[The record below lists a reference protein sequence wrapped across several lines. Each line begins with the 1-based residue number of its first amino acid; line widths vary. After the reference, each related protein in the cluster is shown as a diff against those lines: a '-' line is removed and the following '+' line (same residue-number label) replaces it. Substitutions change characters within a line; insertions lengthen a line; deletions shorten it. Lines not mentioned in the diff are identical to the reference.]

1 MKTAVMN
8 IAAGQCVKFHNEPC
22 LVLEHRQN
30 GTLLMTCNQIE
41 AKFGGSNN
49 YAKSALAKHLN
60 STFLE
65 ALTEN
70 HVDEVLLRKVDL
82 TAVNGS
88 TEYGS
93 VVCRVAPLTLDEYRR
108 LRGIIPLPE
117 SWEWFATPW
126 STPAV
131 NEDDTWVAGLN
142 TGDVCCLGAD
152 GGLVSGHC
160 HYSYGSRPAFL
171 IPSDYAVEVD
181 EENPLE
187 QFSLNDLLAEINRRV
202 TSEE

>member
-108 LRGIIPLPE
+108 LRDIIPLPE

-131 NEDDTWVAGLN
+131 NEDDTWVAGLGTN
-142 TGDVCCLGAD
+142 GNVDYSSC
-152 GGLVSGHC
+152 SN
-160 HYSYGSRPAFL
+160 SYGSRPAFL

-187 QFSLNDLLAEINRRV
+187 QFSSNDLLAEINRRV

>member
-93 VVCRVAPLTLDEYRR
+93 VVCRVAPLTLGEYRR

-131 NEDDTWVAGLN
+131 NEDDTWVAGLSTN
-142 TGDVCCLGAD
+142 GYVGYYIYDV
-152 GGLVSGHC
+152 
-160 HYSYGSRPAFL
+160 SYGSRPAFL

>member
-49 YAKSALAKHLN
+49 YAKSALAKHLK

-88 TEYGS
+88 TGYGS

-108 LRGIIPLPE
+108 LRDIIPLPE

-131 NEDDTWVAGLN
+131 NEDDAWVAGL
-142 TGDVCCLGAD
+142 DSD
-152 GGLVSGHC
+152 GNVYD
-160 HYSYGSRPAFL
+160 YSYNYSGGSRPAFL

>member
-131 NEDDTWVAGLN
+131 NEDDTWVAGLLTN
-142 TGDVCCLGAD
+142 
-152 GGLVSGHC
+152 GGVYYYGFYD
-160 HYSYGSRPAFL
+160 YSNGSRPAFL

>member
-131 NEDDTWVAGLN
+131 NEDDTWVAGLVTN
-142 TGDVCCLGAD
+142 GN
-152 GGLVSGHC
+152 VS
-160 HYSYGSRPAFL
+160 SYYYHNSVGSRPAFL

>member
-142 TGDVCCLGAD
+142 TNGNVNDYYYNFSD
-152 GGLVSGHC
+152 
-160 HYSYGSRPAFL
+160 GSRPAFL

>member
-8 IAAGQCVKFHNEPC
+8 IAAGQRVKFHNEPC

-41 AKFGGSNN
+41 AKFGDSNN

-70 HVDEVLLRKVDL
+70 HADEVLLREVDL

-88 TEYGS
+88 TEYGLLM
-93 VVCRVAPLTLDEYRR
+93 CKVAPLTLDEYRR
-108 LRGIIPLPE
+108 LRDIIPLPE

-131 NEDDTWVAGLN
+131 NEDDTWVAGLR
-142 TGDVCCLGAD
+142 TD
-152 GGLVSGHC
+152 GYVDYDYGLSSV
-160 HYSYGSRPAFL
+160 SRPAFL

>member
-142 TGDVCCLGAD
+142 TNYVCYLNTSGDVSNNRCYD
-152 GGLVSGHC
+152 
-160 HYSYGSRPAFL
+160 SYGSRPAFL

>member
-108 LRGIIPLPE
+108 LRDIIPLPE

-131 NEDDTWVAGLN
+131 NEDDTWVAGLGTN
-142 TGDVCCLGAD
+142 GDV
-152 GGLVSGHC
+152 GGDYYSSSG
-160 HYSYGSRPAFL
+160 GSRPAFL

>member
-131 NEDDTWVAGLN
+131 NEDDTWVAGLGTSGN
-142 TGDVCCLGAD
+142 
-152 GGLVSGHC
+152 VSGHGC
-160 HYSYGSRPAFL
+160 GNSYGSRPALL

>member
-131 NEDDTWVAGLN
+131 NEDDTWVAGLVTN
-142 TGDVCCLGAD
+142 GDIG
-152 GGLVSGHC
+152 S
-160 HYSYGSRPAFL
+160 YYYNFSYGSRPAFL

>member
-131 NEDDTWVAGLN
+131 NEDGTWVAGLG
-142 TGDVCCLGAD
+142 TD
-152 GGLVSGHC
+152 GYVDGLS
-160 HYSYGSRPAFL
+160 YFSSYGSRPAFL

>member
-131 NEDDTWVAGLN
+131 NEDDTWVAGLGTN
-142 TGDVCCLGAD
+142 GNVNGNYCY
-152 GGLVSGHC
+152 V
-160 HYSYGSRPAFL
+160 SYGSRPAFL

>member
-131 NEDDTWVAGLN
+131 NEDDTWVAGLG
-142 TGDVCCLGAD
+142 TGGSVYYGSCYD
-152 GGLVSGHC
+152 SR
-160 HYSYGSRPAFL
+160 GSRPAFL

>member
-131 NEDDTWVAGLN
+131 NEDDTWVAGLYAN
-142 TGDVCCLGAD
+142 GN
-152 GGLVSGHC
+152 VSRN
-160 HYSYGSRPAFL
+160 YYRNSYGSRPAFL

>member
-142 TGDVCCLGAD
+142 TN
-152 GGLVSGHC
+152 GGV
-160 HYSYGSRPAFL
+160 YSNYYSNSVGSRPAFL

>member
-1 MKTAVMN
+1 MKTAVVN

-70 HVDEVLLRKVDL
+70 HADEVLLREVDL

-88 TEYGS
+88 TEYGLLM
-93 VVCRVAPLTLDEYRR
+93 CKVAPLTIDEYRR
-108 LRGIIPLPE
+108 LRDIIPLPE

-131 NEDDTWVAGLN
+131 NEDDTWVAGLD
-142 TGDVCCLGAD
+142 TSGDVGYSVC
-152 GGLVSGHC
+152 SN
-160 HYSYGSRPAFL
+160 SYGSRPAFL

>member
-131 NEDDTWVAGLN
+131 NEDDTWVAGLGTN
-142 TGDVCCLGAD
+142 GNVNG
-152 GGLVSGHC
+152 
-160 HYSYGSRPAFL
+160 YYYNNSYGSRPAFL

>member
-108 LRGIIPLPE
+108 LRDIIPLPE

-131 NEDDTWVAGLN
+131 NEDDTWVAGLYAN
-142 TGDVCCLGAD
+142 
-152 GGLVSGHC
+152 GGVSSGSG
-160 HYSYGSRPAFL
+160 YGNSYGSRPAFL

>member
-131 NEDDTWVAGLN
+131 NEDDTWVAGLYTN
-142 TGDVCCLGAD
+142 GNV
-152 GGLVSGHC
+152 
-160 HYSYGSRPAFL
+160 YGYNYYISRSSRPAFL

>member
-70 HVDEVLLRKVDL
+70 HADEVLLREVDL

-88 TEYGS
+88 TEYGLLM
-93 VVCRVAPLTLDEYRR
+93 CKVAPLTIDEYRR
-108 LRGIIPLPE
+108 LRDIIPMPE

-131 NEDDTWVAGLN
+131 NEDDTWVAGLSSD
-142 TGDVCCLGAD
+142 GDVNG
-152 GGLVSGHC
+152 
-160 HYSYGSRPAFL
+160 YYYNFSYGSRPAFL

>member
-131 NEDDTWVAGLN
+131 NEDDTWVAGLLTN
-142 TGDVCCLGAD
+142 GNVHSYHYD
-152 GGLVSGHC
+152 GSN
-160 HYSYGSRPAFL
+160 GSRPAFL

>member
-131 NEDDTWVAGLN
+131 NEDDTWVAGLG
-142 TGDVCCLGAD
+142 TDGDV
-152 GGLVSGHC
+152 SSSSYN
-160 HYSYGSRPAFL
+160 YSSGSRPAFL

>member
-131 NEDDTWVAGLN
+131 NEDDTWVAGLYTN
-142 TGDVCCLGAD
+142 GDVD
-152 GGLVSGHC
+152 YY
-160 HYSYGSRPAFL
+160 YSYSGGSRPAFL

>member
-8 IAAGQCVKFHNEPC
+8 IAAGQRVKFHNEPC

-70 HVDEVLLRKVDL
+70 HADEVLLREVDL

-88 TEYGS
+88 TEYGLLM
-93 VVCRVAPLTLDEYRR
+93 CKVAPLTLDEYRR
-108 LRGIIPLPE
+108 LRDIIPLPE

-131 NEDDTWVAGLN
+131 NEDDTWVAGLR
-142 TGDVCCLGAD
+142 TDGDVNYLNGYY
-152 GGLVSGHC
+152 VSD
-160 HYSYGSRPAFL
+160 GSRPAFL

>member
-131 NEDDTWVAGLN
+131 NEDDTWVAGLYTN
-142 TGDVCCLGAD
+142 GDV
-152 GGLVSGHC
+152 SGSR
-160 HYSYGSRPAFL
+160 YGNSYGSRPAFL

>member
-131 NEDDTWVAGLN
+131 NEDDTWVAGLYTN
-142 TGDVCCLGAD
+142 GNVGSSNYCN
-152 GGLVSGHC
+152 
-160 HYSYGSRPAFL
+160 SYGSRPAFL

>member
-131 NEDDTWVAGLN
+131 NEDDTWVAGLGTN
-142 TGDVCCLGAD
+142 GN
-152 GGLVSGHC
+152 VSYGSFY
-160 HYSYGSRPAFL
+160 YSDGSRPAFL

>member
-41 AKFGGSNN
+41 AKFGDSNN

-108 LRGIIPLPE
+108 LRDIIPLPE

-131 NEDDTWVAGLN
+131 NEDDTWVAGLR
-142 TGDVCCLGAD
+142 TGGYVD
-152 GGLVSGHC
+152 GYGYG
-160 HYSYGSRPAFL
+160 YSRGSRPAFL

>member
-131 NEDDTWVAGLN
+131 NEDDTWVAGLITN
-142 TGDVCCLGAD
+142 GN
-152 GGLVSGHC
+152 VSN
-160 HYSYGSRPAFL
+160 YYYNRSFGSRPAFL

>member
-93 VVCRVAPLTLDEYRR
+93 IVCRVAPLTLNEYRR

-131 NEDDTWVAGLN
+131 NEDDTWVAGLYTN
-142 TGDVCCLGAD
+142 GN
-152 GGLVSGHC
+152 VSDSNYN
-160 HYSYGSRPAFL
+160 YSYGSRPAFL

>member
-131 NEDDTWVAGLN
+131 NEDDTWVAGLYSD
-142 TGDVCCLGAD
+142 GDVNGIGCID
-152 GGLVSGHC
+152 SG
-160 HYSYGSRPAFL
+160 GSRPAFL

>member
-131 NEDDTWVAGLN
+131 NEDDTWVAGLSTN
-142 TGDVCCLGAD
+142 GNVYGNFDNN
-152 GGLVSGHC
+152 
-160 HYSYGSRPAFL
+160 SYGSRPAFL
-171 IPSDYAVEVD
+171 TPSDYAVEVD

>member
-88 TEYGS
+88 TEYGC

-108 LRGIIPLPE
+108 LRDIIPLPE

-131 NEDDTWVAGLN
+131 NEDDTWVAGLG
-142 TGDVCCLGAD
+142 TDGDV
-152 GGLVSGHC
+152 GGGNC
-160 HYSYGSRPAFL
+160 GISYGSRPAFL

>member
-49 YAKSALAKHLN
+49 YAKSDLAKHLN

-70 HVDEVLLRKVDL
+70 HADEVLLREVDL

-88 TEYGS
+88 TEYGLLM
-93 VVCRVAPLTLDEYRR
+93 CKVAPLTIDEYRR
-108 LRGIIPLPE
+108 LRDIIPLPE
-117 SWEWFATPW
+117 RWEWFATPW

-131 NEDDTWVAGLN
+131 NEDDTWVAGLDAN
-142 TGDVCCLGAD
+142 GGVYD
-152 GGLVSGHC
+152 GSDDD
-160 HYSYGSRPAFL
+160 SYGSRPAFL

>member
-41 AKFGGSNN
+41 VKFGGSNN

-142 TGDVCCLGAD
+142 TNGSVD
-152 GGLVSGHC
+152 GG
-160 HYSYGSRPAFL
+160 SYGNSNGSRPAFL

>member
-108 LRGIIPLPE
+108 LRDVIPLPE

-131 NEDDTWVAGLN
+131 NEDDTWVAGLYTN
-142 TGDVCCLGAD
+142 GS
-152 GGLVSGHC
+152 VSYG
-160 HYSYGSRPAFL
+160 YYNVSYGSRPAFL

>member
-108 LRGIIPLPE
+108 LRDIIPLPE

-142 TGDVCCLGAD
+142 TNGNVYYGRYYN
-152 GGLVSGHC
+152 S
-160 HYSYGSRPAFL
+160 SGSRPAFL

>member
-131 NEDDTWVAGLN
+131 NEDDTWVAGLHTYGN
-142 TGDVCCLGAD
+142 VDYNCYYD
-152 GGLVSGHC
+152 SI
-160 HYSYGSRPAFL
+160 GSRPAFL

>member
-8 IAAGQCVKFHNEPC
+8 IAAEQCVKFHNEPC

-131 NEDDTWVAGLN
+131 NEDDTWVAGLSSN
-142 TGDVCCLGAD
+142 GDVYGN
-152 GGLVSGHC
+152 G
-160 HYSYGSRPAFL
+160 YSFSHGSRPAFL